1 MFNLINSIRAKLLS
15 VVLPLIAI
23 SMISLFALL
32 EYAGITSAQEN
43 LQQRLVQN
51 TKVQALALAS
61 PLWNYDI
68 RAISPILLALEQ
80 DPDFLYVTVR
90 DFTGEE
96 VASLRASGV
105 GDVPVSVSKT
115 LPIVYSASDHEEII
129 GSVTVALHGER
140 MRQEV
145 FSRLQRNALILIILT
160 AVIVAATVI
169 ATERTIG
176 YPLRELMNSIELV
189 KNSDIRT
196 PVEWTSTDELGE
208 VVKAYNEMLKLQAN
222 AENAMRES
230 EERARESEA
239 RLRDAVNSMSDGFA
253 LFDENDRLV
262 LYNKK
267 FVSLT
272 PRVAQVVQEGAYFE
286 DIVRAGVAANHFPG
300 AEGREDVFV
309 AEQLE
314 AHRKYNEQKVLRLD
328 DGRWILCTEHGT
340 SAGGTV
346 AVRTDIT
353 ELKKREMELQMAKED
368 ADAANQAK
376 SRFLAN
382 MSHELRTPL
391 NAILGFSDIIRME
404 MLGQVGRVKYKEYA
418 DDIFTSGS
426 HLLDL
431 INDILDVS
439 KIEAGAF
446 TPRDDIIDLPAL
458 LSDCT
463 RFVEYRARN
472 KRIEL
477 GKALTN
483 GIPVLRADKRAVKQV
498 LLNLVTNAIKFTPEE
513 GKVVVGA
520 QVNEAQEL
528 ELYVSDTGLGM
539 SGTDIETVMQ
549 PFGRLDSP
557 WTQSE
562 EGTGLGLPLSDMLMD
577 AHGGKLKIDSIPG
590 KGTTVFA
597 IFPKDRLNYDE
608 QPVVQDDRDR
618 A

>member
-1 MFNLINSIRAKLLS
+1 MFKLINSIRAKLLA

-68 RAISPILLALEQ
+68 RAINPILLALEQ

-96 VASLRASGV
+96 VASLRAKAI

-115 LPIVYSASDHEEII
+115 LPIVYKASDHEEII

-145 FSRLQRNALILIILT
+145 FSRLQRNALILVILT

-176 YPLRELMNSIELV
+176 FPLRELMNSIELV
-189 KNSDIRT
+189 KDSDIRT
-196 PVEWTSTDELGE
+196 PVQWTSTDELGE

-222 AENAMRES
+222 AETAIRES

-253 LFDENDRLV
+253 LFDETDRLV
-262 LYNKK
+262 LFNKK
-267 FVSLT
+267 FVGLT
-272 PRVAQVVQEGAYFE
+272 PRISQVVQEGAFYE
-286 DIVRAGVAANHFPG
+286 DIIRAGVAANHFPG
-300 AEGREDVFV
+300 ADSREDQFV
-309 AEQLE
+309 ADLMA
-314 AHRKYNEQKVLRLD
+314 AHRQFNDQQIMRLD

-340 SAGGTV
+340 SGGGTV
-346 AVRTDIT
+346 AVRTDIS
-353 ELKKREMELQMAKED
+353 ELKKREMELQLAKED

-404 MLGQVGRVKYKEYA
+404 MLGAVGRTKYREYA

-446 TPRDDIIDLPAL
+446 SPRDEMIDLSGL
-458 LSDCT
+458 LADCT

-477 GKALTN
+477 GKELASDVPT
-483 GIPVLRADKRAVKQV
+483 LRADKRAVKQV

-513 GKVVVGA
+513 GRVTVGA
-520 QVNEAQEL
+520 QINEKEEL

-539 SGTDIETVMQ
+539 TNSDIDTVMQ

-562 EGTGLGLPLSDMLMD
+562 EGTGLGLPLSDMLME
-577 AHGGKLKIDSIPG
+577 AHEGGLRIDSVPG
-590 KGTTVFA
+590 KGTTVYA
-597 IFPKDRLNYDE
+597 VFPKERLSHAQVVAE
-608 QPVVQDDRDR
+608 QAQT
-618 A
+618 AE